1 MLRQVKEGIKIME
14 RQYVVKLTSSVLT
27 GLIASFWGIY
37 GPVILCVL
45 IAICMDVISGL
56 VSAMASGEKIS
67 SKVGWVGFWKKMALL
82 LALAFGIFMD
92 SFIPILLGTISL
104 ELPFTM
110 PIGTIVGCYIVIN
123 EAISIIENI
132 NKAAPTALPKWIKK
146 LLEGAGQTIDKGGND
161 NE

>member
-1 MLRQVKEGIKIME
+1 MNKEMI
-14 RQYVVKLTSSVLT
+14 VKLSTSVIS
-27 GLIASFWGIY
+27 GLAASFWGIY

-56 VSAMASGEKIS
+56 VSAMAAGEKIS

-161 NE
+161 NDEHN